1 MITSLKS
8 NELKEINGGC
18 PTSPDPD
25 VQTGLNIGCAIG
37 RAIGNTVRQIKSIF
51 DIF

>member
-8 NELKEINGGC
+8 IELKAINGGC

-25 VQTGLNIGCAIG
+25 VQTGLNIGCAFG
-37 RAIGNTVRQIKSIF
+37 RILGNTVRQVKSILK
-51 DIF
+51 IF